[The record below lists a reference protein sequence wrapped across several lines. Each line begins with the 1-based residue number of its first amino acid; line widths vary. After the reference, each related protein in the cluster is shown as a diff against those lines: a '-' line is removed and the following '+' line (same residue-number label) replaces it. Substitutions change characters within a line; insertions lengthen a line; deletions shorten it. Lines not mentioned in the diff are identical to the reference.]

1 MYLCIPMCGS
11 SIAHLVSL
19 YVRIRMCQSVYT
31 NSYFWLSHYLSEF
44 VYTNYQAR
52 IVKRNNCLLWLSAHQ
67 VGVLF
72 LAIWPLYLQSNRGFF
87 MLFISMHFHICILR
101 KFVLEIA
108 SCLLTKMKQ
117 STDHLR
123 LSSKLPVI
131 LSSQLLCFVRFTVS
145 GWLLRRIYSLCLTNV
160 IVEKFMVRL
169 LLFVLIRI
177 YELTISKF
185 CCIITFL
192 TEEWLYKLFMHQAC
206 VFENKYQYDM
216 SNMIL
221 SNVISDAFTKGH
233 IKQPLKDAI
242 EAFQIKLNN
251 KQRYLAFYIRKK
263 IHNCYDAMTTSP
275 CESMNSHI
283 KNSSKATTLNNT
295 R

>member
-1 MYLCIPMCGS
+1 M
-11 SIAHLVSL
+11 
-19 YVRIRMCQSVYT
+19 
-31 NSYFWLSHYLSEF
+31 WLW
-44 VYTNYQAR
+44 
-52 IVKRNNCLLWLSAHQ
+52 K
-67 VGVLF
+67 
-72 LAIWPLYLQSNRGFF
+72 
-87 MLFISMHFHICILR
+87 
-101 KFVLEIA
+101 
-108 SCLLTKMKQ
+108 
-117 STDHLR
+117 
-123 LSSKLPVI
+123 
-131 LSSQLLCFVRFTVS
+131 
-145 GWLLRRIYSLCLTNV
+145 
-160 IVEKFMVRL
+160 MVRL
-169 LLFVLIRI
+169 FLVVLIRI

-251 KQRYLAFYIRKK
+251 KQRYLAFYIRKQ

-295 R
+295 RWVLCWLRLCMYQLLYMVSYITYQLRYMVSYIWPTYSFYEFVYMASFKSSRYLVIQNYQSFSTVDYWWYRWSYICYWHMCQTRVTTINYKFKTSMQEFIPSQMCFYATWAVWQQE

>member
-1 MYLCIPMCGS
+1 
-11 SIAHLVSL
+11 
-19 YVRIRMCQSVYT
+19 
-31 NSYFWLSHYLSEF
+31 
-44 VYTNYQAR
+44 
-52 IVKRNNCLLWLSAHQ
+52 
-67 VGVLF
+67 
-72 LAIWPLYLQSNRGFF
+72 
-87 MLFISMHFHICILR
+87 
-101 KFVLEIA
+101 
-108 SCLLTKMKQ
+108 
-117 STDHLR
+117 
-123 LSSKLPVI
+123 
-131 LSSQLLCFVRFTVS
+131 
-145 GWLLRRIYSLCLTNV
+145 LTNV

-233 IKQPLKDAI
+233 MKQPLKDAI

-251 KQRYLAFYIRKK
+251 KRRYLAFYIRKK

-283 KNSSKATTLNNT
+283 KNSLKATTLNNT